1 MQCHVMQYME
11 NPICRNCSPGIPH
24 VSSDEQ
30 HQRPVS
36 SQTQKKDLNMDFPQC
51 HCKHYHSG
59 KKTLE
64 RKLAEVWFQS
74 SHWIYILH
82 GRRNVSINLSAVS
95 SLDVLQDTGPLANI
109 SISHIHRVV
118 NLFFSSCSLRIGA
131 ESATEQCSLQPGIWQ
146 LFVSDYS
153 QQICPEIS
161 RLVILHS
168 PSKLEN
174 ASQEHMGIR

>member
-1 MQCHVMQYME
+1 ME
-11 NPICRNCSPGIPH
+11 AWTPAPGGWHSTHAVPCDAVYGESHLQKLQSRHPPCLFWWAASEACVIPDTKGRFEHGFPI
-24 VSSDEQ
+24 VSL
-30 HQRPVS
+30 
-36 SQTQKKDLNMDFPQC
+36 QTLPPLTP
-51 HCKHYHSG
+51 G

-82 GRRNVSINLSAVS
+82 GRRNVSINLSVVS

-153 QQICPEIS
+153 
-161 RLVILHS
+161 
-168 PSKLEN
+168 
-174 ASQEHMGIR
+174 